1 MPKNPAMC
9 SKVFPGPET
18 VSDEEGIPDR
28 IFGSVWTHEQSC
40 IMLDAKKKKKILMFE
55 FQVLAFC
62 LKFLE
67 SDLHCQ
73 I

>member
-1 MPKNPAMC
+1 MC

-40 IMLDAKKKKKILMFE
+40 IMLDAKKKKRY
-55 FQVLAFC
+55 
-62 LKFLE
+62 
-67 SDLHCQ
+67 
-73 I
+73 